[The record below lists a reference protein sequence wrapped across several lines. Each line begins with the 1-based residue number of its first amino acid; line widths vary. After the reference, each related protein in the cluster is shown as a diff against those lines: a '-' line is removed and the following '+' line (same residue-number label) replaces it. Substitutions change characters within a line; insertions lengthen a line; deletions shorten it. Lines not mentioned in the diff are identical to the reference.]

1 MCHPNNSTQS
11 FGVTVDSFPSSSALE
26 MEAYKETANKILK
39 VGLLFLLEQA
49 NANYATTPQQVV
61 FMA

>member
-11 FGVTVDSFPSSSALE
+11 FGVTVDTFPASSALE

-39 VGLLFLLEQA
+39 VWLIFLSFSR
-49 NANYATTPQQVV
+49 NVSDISK
-61 FMA
+61 